1 MRPIKLKI
9 AGLNSFMKEEEIDF
23 TLLTG
28 KGFFGIFGPT
38 GSGKSSI
45 LDAITIALYGRISRD
60 TREFINKYTGRLY
73 VGFEFA
79 QGTDNEYKVERRMK
93 ISSAGGYKTTLARL
107 VVKEGDRQEVYDKVN
122 AIDARIAEI
131 IGLNY
136 EDFIRT
142 VVLPQGKFSRFLKLT
157 GRDRSDMLER
167 ILGLEEFG
175 QELID
180 KLQKHKNI
188 CFARIKA
195 IEAVLNKYIEV
206 SEEKLEESKKELIEQ
221 EIELKDTA
229 DKLRVKREEFDRY
242 KQVGKLQQEL
252 DSFEKALAD
261 LEENKDNIE
270 ISKKKITRIEQIV
283 SIKSELNRFTENSQK
298 LDESRQELKE
308 LREEIDEMANN
319 REILSRTYNQ
329 TAGQREKDLLALVS
343 KKLEVQHA
351 LELSKK
357 NKALTVSIEKLEEKL
372 KGLGVKRAE
381 LVTKIFG
388 VEEELKSQN
397 WRVESDEEK
406 IEELEIEAEYREK
419 ITAGQELEWDFEH
432 ARERLENLEL
442 KWRKRSGEIEEQK
455 EKFENLKKDL
465 MTVEAEIFLAV
476 CQESEERRDKKEALE
491 EEIVLLEK
499 NENRL
504 LAELNFIE
512 TQFEQRRVS
521 LDNLQLELEQLKK
534 ETNIKSGGLAE
545 ASKNLEEITAE
556 LKGQQK
562 KTEEKSTILRETLD
576 DLKMNSFATEAE
588 RIKEKDRAVEKLRR
602 QLKNER
608 KKLKENRNLL
618 QRIKEEY
625 EEIEKELALGNRERE
640 IKLETRAE
648 NWKQI
653 RDKLGKKDP
662 GTDSGR
668 AFMAKTTADIDRIQR
683 PTERLAKILKSREI
697 DPVQDPAQVQVP
709 VPVQDL
715 DTYLELIEELEQ
727 EFKEKAEKN
736 RAEFEKAEKLF
747 WQRENRRSVAEDR
760 VERLQKDQEELK
772 RLLEE
777 KLQEFEIDSFERAR
791 EYLELEKDI
800 AGLIAAVKNYEI
812 RELEIKNNIIRLKEE
827 LAGKSIAVEEW
838 EALADKKAA
847 LEKKQEELQEK
858 IGGQKRSI
866 EQLRRDLA
874 DKKGN
879 LAEKKEVEREMA
891 LIKEISHLVR
901 GKRFL
906 EFVAGRQLRYI
917 TWEAS
922 RRLMEIT
929 GNRYQLE
936 LSKEGEFVIGDLH
949 NGGVMR
955 SCSTL
960 SGGETFLASLS
971 LALALSSQIQLKGQ
985 AKIEIFFLD
994 EGFGAL
1000 DYNLLDIVMN
1010 SLEKLR
1016 DEELVVGII
1025 SHKEELKS
1033 RVPVKLLIEPARPGI
1048 NGTKVKMSYS

>member
-28 KGFFGIFGPT
+28 KGLFGIFGPT

-73 VGFEFA
+73 VCFEFA

-107 VVKEGDRQEVYDKVN
+107 VVKEGDSQEVYDKVN

-206 SEEKLEESKKELIEQ
+206 SREKLEESKKELIEQ

-261 LEENKDNIE
+261 LEENKDDIE
-270 ISKKKITRIEQIV
+270 ISRKKITRIEQIV

-319 REILSRTYNQ
+319 RETLSRIYNQ

-357 NKALTVSIEKLEEKL
+357 NKTLTVSIEKLEEKL

-397 WRVESDEEK
+397 WQVESDEEK

-442 KWRKRSGEIEEQK
+442 KWRKRAGEIEEQK

-476 CQESEERRDKKEALE
+476 CQESEERREKKEVLE

-499 NENRL
+499 NKNRL

-534 ETNIKSGGLAE
+534 ETNSKSGGLAE

-556 LKGQQK
+556 LEGQQK
-562 KTEEKSTILRETLD
+562 KTEEKSKILRETLD
-576 DLKMNSFATEAE
+576 DLKLNSFATEAE
-588 RIKEKDRAVEKLRR
+588 RIKEKDRAVEKLRK
-602 QLKNER
+602 QLKKER

-625 EEIEKELALGNRERE
+625 EKIEKELALGNRERE

-683 PTERLAKILKSREI
+683 PTERLAKILESRGI
-697 DPVQDPAQVQVP
+697 DPVQDPAQVP
-709 VPVQDL
+709 VPVQNL
-715 DTYLELIEELEQ
+715 GAYLELIEELEQ
-727 EFKEKAEKN
+727 ELKEKAEKN

-827 LAGKSIAVEEW
+827 LAGESIAAEEW
-838 EALADKKAA
+838 EALTDKKAA

-866 EQLRRDLA
+866 EQLREDLA

-901 GKRFL
+901 GKRFV
-906 EFVAGRQLRYI
+906 EFVARRQLSYI

>member
-28 KGFFGIFGPT
+28 KGLFGIFGPT

-73 VGFEFA
+73 VCFEFA

-107 VVKEGDRQEVYDKVN
+107 VVKEGDSQEVYDKVN

-206 SEEKLEESKKELIEQ
+206 SREKLEESKKELIEQ

-261 LEENKDNIE
+261 LEENKDDIE
-270 ISKKKITRIEQIV
+270 ISRKKITRIEQIV
-283 SIKSELNRFTENSQK
+283 SIKSELNRFSENSQK

-308 LREEIDEMANN
+308 LREEIVEIANN
-319 REILSRTYNQ
+319 RETFSRTYNQ

-357 NKALTVSIEKLEEKL
+357 NKTLTVSIEKLEEKL

-397 WRVESDEEK
+397 WQVESDEEK

-442 KWRKRSGEIEEQK
+442 KWRKRAGEIEEQK

-476 CQESEERRDKKEALE
+476 CQESEERREKKEALE

-499 NENRL
+499 DKNRL
-504 LAELNFIE
+504 LAELKVIE

-534 ETNIKSGGLAE
+534 ETNSKSGGLAE
-545 ASKNLEEITAE
+545 ASKNFEEIAAE
-556 LKGQQK
+556 LEDQQK
-562 KTEEKSTILRETLD
+562 KTEDKSTILRETLD
-576 DLKMNSFATEAE
+576 DLKLNSFATEAE
-588 RIKEKDRAVEKLRR
+588 RIKEKDRAVEKLRK
-602 QLKNER
+602 QLKKER

-625 EEIEKELALGNRERE
+625 EKIEKELALGNRERE

-683 PTERLAKILKSREI
+683 PTERLAKILESRGI
-697 DPVQDPAQVQVP
+697 DPVQDPAQVP
-709 VPVQDL
+709 VPVQNL
-715 DTYLELIEELEQ
+715 GAYLELIEELEQ
-727 EFKEKAEKN
+727 ELKEKAEKN

-827 LAGKSIAVEEW
+827 LAGESIAAEEW
-838 EALADKKAA
+838 EALTDKKAA

-866 EQLRRDLA
+866 EQLREDLA

-901 GKRFL
+901 GKRFV
-906 EFVAGRQLRYI
+906 EFVAGRQLSYI